1 MAADPA
7 LPAGSE
13 IDRAEGS
20 SALLVENLS
29 KSFGANLALAAL
41 DLTIGRGEVHAMVGE
56 NGSGKSTL
64 IKILSGYHTPDP
76 GGTVHVA
83 DQPLRFGQP
92 EYSYD
97 LGCRFVHQDLGLI
110 GSMSVLD
117 NLLMGS
123 SYPTRFRTISGKAAL
138 ADARQALAAVGV
150 DVNPRKKVSSL
161 GAADRTRVAVAR
173 ALRDDGRHPPRL
185 LVLDEPTA
193 TLPSNDV
200 DNLLHTVQAVAAS
213 GVAILYVTHHIGEIF
228 RIASRVTVL
237 RDGRRVG
244 TWPAGELNREV
255 LIEHMI
261 GRQLAAVTR
270 QDAESRPA
278 GPAPALE
285 VHDLRT
291 ERVTGLSMSVTRGE
305 IVGIAGLAG
314 SGRESVLGTIF
325 GAEAREA
332 GRVIVAGKEVAPN
345 RPDLS
350 IRNGI
355 AFLPADRKLHGGIMQ
370 LSARFNFTLA
380 DLSPFSHRLR
390 LRRKDESAEVVSWF
404 RKLTVRPEGAMDS
417 SLANFSGGN
426 QQKILFGKWL
436 RLGLP
441 VFLLDEPTQGV
452 DVGAKAELYTFLVS
466 AAKEGRGIVV
476 SSSDVDELVQLCHR
490 VLVMR
495 DGRLVSELD
504 GAGKSPDVIT
514 RTMQSVH
521 SARVPA
527 TTDGR

>member
-1 MAADPA
+1 
-7 LPAGSE
+7 
-13 IDRAEGS
+13 
-20 SALLVENLS
+20 
-29 KSFGANLALAAL
+29 
-41 DLTIGRGEVHAMVGE
+41 
-56 NGSGKSTL
+56 
-64 IKILSGYHTPDP
+64 
-76 GGTVHVA
+76 
-83 DQPLRFGQP
+83 
-92 EYSYD
+92 
-97 LGCRFVHQDLGLI
+97 
-110 GSMSVLD
+110 
-117 NLLMGS
+117 
-123 SYPTRFRTISGKAAL
+123 
-138 ADARQALAAVGV
+138 
-150 DVNPRKKVSSL
+150 
-161 GAADRTRVAVAR
+161 
-173 ALRDDGRHPPRL
+173 
-185 LVLDEPTA
+185 
-193 TLPSNDV
+193 
-200 DNLLHTVQAVAAS
+200 
-213 GVAILYVTHHIGEIF
+213 
-228 RIASRVTVL
+228 
-237 RDGRRVG
+237 
-244 TWPAGELNREV
+244 
-255 LIEHMI
+255 
-261 GRQLAAVTR
+261 
-270 QDAESRPA
+270 
-278 GPAPALE
+278 
-285 VHDLRT
+285 
-291 ERVTGLSMSVTRGE
+291 
-305 IVGIAGLAG
+305 
-314 SGRESVLGTIF
+314 
-325 GAEAREA
+325 
-332 GRVIVAGKEVAPN
+332 
-345 RPDLS
+345 
-350 IRNGI
+350 
-355 AFLPADRKLHGGIMQ
+355 MQ